1 MHMEFSSF
9 FERLNKEGIKLVL
22 NGDLLSVKSN
32 TNIDPA
38 ILLEIKTN
46 KELIIQYLK
55 KYQDE
60 NTTEELLKK
69 ITPYNRN
76 TFTKIPLSFSQ
87 ERLWF
92 LDQFGGSAE
101 YNMPIVLHLDGR
113 VSISILEEALQTI
126 VSRHEVLRSMLLSE
140 EGIAYQQ
147 IISAEG
153 WSLDTEIISDE
164 LLKNQIAHYI
174 NQPFDLSKDYK
185 LRACLY
191 TLGNQKYVL
200 VCVFHHIASDGWS
213 EGILVNEFTQLYSA
227 LQSNSTPN
235 LPTLHLQYADYAIWQ
250 RNYLEGAVLED
261 QLSYWESKLSGVSTL
276 SLPTDYPRPSVPS
289 NAGAAVSLVLD
300 QKLSASLNTICKE
313 EGVTLFMLLLSAFKI
328 LLSRYSGQE
337 DICVGTPIANR
348 TQAELEGM
356 IGFFVNTLALRSDLS
371 GDPSFKD
378 VLSRVKQ
385 TTLEGYD
392 HQLTPFEKVVDRVVT
407 SRDRSMSPLFQVM
420 FVLQN
425 EGDNQVQKE
434 NKLNNII
441 ISEYE
446 FDTVSSKFDLT
457 FSASENNNGI
467 SLAVNYCTALFDKA
481 TIESML
487 LHYQELLQSIVSS
500 TKQPI
505 STLSMLSQAEEH
517 QLLNVFNNTEAAYP
531 SDKTIV
537 DLFTEQVK
545 QTPTAIAVVYEDAKL
560 TYKELDERSNQLA
573 HYLREQGVKPD
584 TLVGICLERSLEMLI
599 GILGI
604 LKSGGAYVPI
614 DPEYPTDRIA
624 YMLKD
629 AGIDLVLS
637 SQTSCNVINRGEDI
651 SVLCLDKDWEL
662 ISGYPTVEL
671 RTVLTASNLAYV
683 IYTSG
688 STGTP
693 KGVMNEHSGI
703 VNRLLWTQSH
713 YQLKSDDAILQ
724 KTSFSFDVSV
734 WEFLWAISCGARLVF
749 AKPEGHKDVEYLKH
763 IIEKENITTIHFV
776 PSMLRVFL
784 EDINLGDCKSL
795 KQVLCSGEALQVDQ
809 VLLFKEKFRNVR
821 LDNLYGPTEAAIDV
835 SSWEVPLEDVLS
847 QVLIGKPV
855 ANTSLYVLDHQNQ
868 LVPIGVIGELCIG
881 GAQVARGYLNKEELT
896 KEKFIANP
904 FKEGERI
911 YKTGDLARWLPD
923 GNIEYIGRKDDQV
936 KIRGYRIE
944 LGEIENALSSLAG
957 VNQCCVLAKEDTAGN
972 KRLVGYVVL
981 EGALDKERL
990 QNQLKLSLP
999 EYMVPQLWVTL
1010 EKMPLTS
1017 NGKLDKKA
1025 LPDPDGSDLSS
1036 TEYVAPRNET
1046 EEQLAAIWQ
1055 NLLGVEQIGIYDNFF
1070 ELGGHSLLATR
1081 LVSMIRKALM
1091 IEVSIREVFEHA
1103 TISDLGTHIAAQS
1116 EVVLLPGIVAE
1127 ERPARIPLSFSQERL
1142 WFLDQLQGS
1151 TEYHIPIVLSLEGA
1165 LDISLLEQTLHG
1177 IVSRHEVLRSMLLSE
1192 EGIGY
1197 QQIISAEGWSLDTDT
1212 VSDELVLKNHIAH
1225 YAHKPFDLSKDY
1237 KLRACLYTLENQKYV
1252 LACVFHH
1259 IASDAWSGEILV
1271 HEFMELY
1278 SSLESNSTPNL
1289 PTLHLQ
1295 YADYA
1300 IWQRK
1305 HLEGAVLENQLSYWE
1320 SKLKG
1325 VSTLSLPTDY
1335 ARALVPSNAGAAVSL
1350 EIDQKLSASLNTICK
1365 EEGVTMFMLLLS
1377 AFKVLLSRYSGQ
1389 EDICVGTSIANR
1401 TQSDLE
1407 GMIGFF
1413 VNTLALRSDLSGNPS
1428 FKDLLSRVKQT
1439 TLESYDHQLAPFEK
1453 VVDRV
1458 ITTRDRN
1465 MSPLFQV
1472 LFSLQN
1478 NQESNPVALKGLS
1491 LSSYDTQV
1499 VNSQFDLLFNIS
1511 ENQGGISLNMVYS
1524 TALFEKTTI
1533 ERMLLHYQ
1541 ELLQN
1546 IAKNITEP
1554 VKNLSLLTPAEE
1566 HQLLNVFNHTTA
1578 AYPLDKTIVD
1588 LFAEQVKKTPA
1599 AIAVVCGDETLSYQE
1614 LDAKSN
1620 DLALY
1625 LRNHYHV
1632 TSNDIVGL
1640 MLDRSIWSIISI
1652 IGTLKA
1658 GACYLPIDKE
1668 YPENRKS
1675 FLVKDANVKLLI
1687 IESESLFDVIEYAV
1701 PIFSIDVEFDS
1712 VLSQASS
1719 FPALKTNTIQLS
1731 DLVYVIY
1738 TSGSTGNPK
1747 GVMIEHNSLV
1757 NYLSYSISRYGDGDN
1772 AQSFPLFSSLSFD
1785 LTQTSIYLTLLTGG
1799 QLHIYKDND
1808 VSSVLKAIVSNDAIT
1823 SIKLTPSHLSFF
1835 RDLGHSPLKRFIIGG
1850 EQLTHSDLS
1859 HLGELDPSVKLFNEY
1874 GPTESTIGCS
1884 VLEVTHYE
1892 SLDRIHIGRPVGN
1905 THIYIVNEALG
1916 LLPIGVTG
1924 ELCVGGIQVARGYL
1938 NREEL
1943 TNEKF
1948 IDSPFLEGER
1958 MYKTGDLA
1966 RWLPDGNIEY
1976 IGRKD
1981 DQVKIRG
1988 YRIELGEIENALSSL
2003 AGVNQCCVLAKEDT
2017 AGNKRLVGY
2026 VVLEGALDKEQL
2038 QNQLKLS
2045 LPEYMI
2051 PQLWVA
2057 LDTMP
2062 LTGNG
2067 KLDKKALPD
2076 PDGSGL
2082 SSKEYVAPRNDT
2094 ETQLAGIWQNLL
2106 GVERVGIH
2114 DDFFELGGHSLLATR
2129 LVSMIRKELSKEI
2142 EIADVFAYTT
2152 ISDLETHLSSQSE
2165 GILLPVI
2172 TGGERPE
2179 RIPLSFSQERL
2190 WFLDQ
2195 LQGST
2200 EYHIPIVL
2208 SLEGALEIS
2217 LLEQTLH
2224 GIVSRHEVLRSMLLS
2239 EEGIAYQQIISAEG
2253 WSLNTEVVSD
2263 ELVLKNQIAHYIN
2276 QPFDLSKDYKLRA
2289 CLYTLGNQKY
2299 VLVCVFHH
2307 IASDGWSEG
2316 ILVNEFTQLYSAL
2329 QSNSIPN
2336 LPTLHLQ
2343 YADYAIWQRN
2353 YLEGAVLEDQL
2364 SYWESKLSGV
2374 STLSLPTDYP
2384 RPSVPSNAGAAVSLA
2399 LDQKLS
2405 ASLNTICKEEG
2416 VTLFMLLLSAFK
2428 ILLSRYSGQEDIC
2441 VGTPIAN
2448 RTQAELEGMI
2458 GFFVNTLALRSDLS
2472 GDPSFKD
2479 VLSRVKQTT
2488 LEGYDHQLT
2497 PFEKV
2502 VDRVVTS
2509 RDRSMSPL
2517 FQVMF
2522 VLQNEGDNQVQKENK
2537 LNNIIISEYEF
2548 DTVSSKFDLTFSA
2561 SENNNGIS
2569 LVLNYCT
2576 ALFDKATI
2584 ESMLLHYQEL
2594 LQSIV
2599 SSTKQ
2604 PISTL
2609 SMLSQAEEHQLLNV
2623 FNNTEAAYPS
2633 DKTIVDLFTEQ
2644 VKQTPTAIAVVY
2656 EDEKLTYKE
2665 LDERSNQLAHY
2676 LREQG
2681 VKPDTLVGI
2690 CLERSLEMLIGIL
2703 GILKSGGAYVPID
2716 PEYPTDRI
2724 AYMLKDAGID
2734 LVLSSQTSC
2743 NVINRGE
2750 DISVLCLDKDW
2761 DLISGYPTVELSTVL
2776 TASNLAYVIY
2786 TSGSTGTPKG
2796 VLITHKNVVRLF
2808 KNESPLYDF
2817 GSGDVWTLFHSF
2829 CFDFSV
2835 WEMYGALLHGGRLV
2849 VVPKAL
2855 TKDAVSFKELLIK
2868 EGVTVLNQTPGSF
2881 YVLQEEFLSK
2891 SSSHSLRYVI
2901 FGGEALN
2908 STYLERWKRS
2918 YADCKLINMYG
2929 ITETTVH
2936 VTYKEITETDTQSLI
2951 SNIGTAIPTLGCYI
2965 VDAHLNLVPI
2975 GVEGELCISGAGVA
2989 RGYLN
2994 REDLTNE
3001 KFIANPFSAD
3011 KTSRLYRSGDLA
3023 RWLPDGNIE
3032 YIGRKDDQVKIRGYR
3047 IELGEIENALSSLAG
3062 VNQCCV
3068 LAKED
3073 TAGNKRLVGY
3083 VVLEGAL
3090 NKEQLQNQLKLSLP
3104 QYMVPQLWVALD
3116 TMPLTGNGKLDKK
3129 ALPDPDGSGLSSK
3142 EYVAPRNE
3150 TETQLAEIWQNLL
3163 GVERAGIHD
3172 DFFELGGHSL
3182 LATRLVSMIRKDLK
3196 REVSIREVF
3205 EHTTISDLE
3214 THLSSQSEGILLPVI
3229 TGGERPER
3237 IPLSFSQERLWFLD
3251 QLQGSTEYHI
3261 PIVLSLEGALE
3272 MSLLEQTLHG
3282 IVSRHEILRS
3292 MLLSEEGI
3300 AYQQIISAEGWSLD
3314 TEIISDE
3321 FVLKNQ
3327 IADYAHKPFDLSKDY
3342 KLRACLYTLGNQK
3355 YVLVC
3360 VFHHIA
3366 SDGWSEGILVNEFTQ
3381 LYSAL
3386 QSNST
3391 PNLPTLHLQYAD
3403 YAIWQRNYLE
3413 GAVLED
3419 QLSYWESKLSGVS
3432 TLSLPIDYPRPS
3444 VPSNAGAAVSLVL
3457 DQKLSASLNTIC
3469 KEEGVTLFMLLLS
3482 AFKILLSRY
3491 SGQEDICVGTPIA
3504 NRTQAELEGMIGFF
3518 VNTLALRSDLSG
3530 DPSFKD
3536 VLSRVKQTTL
3546 EGYDHQLTPFEKV
3559 VDRVVTSRDRSMSPL
3574 FQVMFVLQNE
3584 GDNQVQKENKLNN
3597 IIISEYEFDTVS
3609 SKFDLTFSASENNNG
3624 ISLAVNYCT
3633 ALFDK
3638 ATIESML
3645 LHYQELLQSIVS
3657 STKQPIST
3665 LSMLSQAEEHQ
3676 LLNVFNNT
3684 EAAYP
3689 SDKTIVDLFTEQ
3701 VKQTPTAIAVV
3712 YEDAK
3717 LTYKELDER
3726 SNQLAHYLRE
3736 QGVKPDT
3743 LVGICLERSLEM
3755 LIGILGILKSG
3766 GAYVPID
3773 PEYPTDRIAYM
3784 LKDAGIDL
3792 VLSSQTSCNVINRG
3806 EDISVLCLDK
3816 DWDLISGYPTVEL
3829 STVLTASNL
3838 AYVIYTSGSTGT
3850 PKGVMNEHS
3859 GIVNRLLW
3867 TQSHYQLKSDDAILQ
3882 KTSFSFDVSVWEF
3895 LWAISCGARL
3905 VFAKPEGHKDVEYLK
3920 HIIEKENITTIH
3932 FVPSMLRVF
3941 LEDINLGDCKSLK
3954 QVLCSGEALQVDQ
3967 VLLFKEKFRNVRLDN
3982 LYGPTEAAIDV
3993 SSWEVPLEDVLS
4005 QVLIGKPV
4013 ANTSLYV
4020 LDHQN
4025 QLVPIGVIG
4034 ELCIGGAQV
4043 ARGYL
4048 NKEELTKEKFIANPF
4063 KEGERIYK
4071 TGDLARWLPDGNIEY
4086 IGRKD
4091 DQVKIRG
4098 YRIELGE
4105 IENALSSLV
4114 GVNQCCVL
4122 AKEDTAGN
4130 KRLVGYV
4137 VLEGALD
4144 KERLQN
4150 QLKLSLPEYMVP
4162 QLWVTLEKM
4171 PLTSNG
4177 KLDKKVLPDPDG
4189 SDLSSTEYVAPRN
4202 ETEEQL
4208 AAIWQNLLGV
4218 EQIGIHDNFFELG
4231 GHSLLAT
4238 RLVSMIRKEFEIEI
4252 TIKDIFEFTRI
4263 EELGTYLRHKE
4274 IKEKE
4279 SQDITYKKIITI

>member
-1 MHMEFSSF
+1 MEFSSF

-38 ILLEIKTN
+38 ILLEIKNN

-101 YNMPIVLHLDGR
+101 YNMPIVLHLDGT

-126 VSRHEVLRSMLLSE
+126 VLRHEVLRSMLLSE

-164 LLKNQIAHYI
+164 LVLKNQIAHYI

-200 VCVFHHIASDGWS
+200 ACVFHHIASDGWS

-227 LQSNSTPN
+227 LQSNSVPN

-289 NAGAAVSLVLD
+289 NAGAAVSLALD
-300 QKLSASLNTICKE
+300 QKLKTSLNAICKE

-434 NKLNNII
+434 SELHDII
-441 ISEYE
+441 ISGYE

-467 SLAVNYCTALFDKA
+467 SLTVNYCTALFDKA

-537 DLFTEQVK
+537 DLFIEQVK
-545 QTPTAIAVVYEDAKL
+545 QTPNAVAVVYEDEKL
-560 TYKELDERSNQLA
+560 TYKELNQRSNQLA
-573 HYLREQGVKPD
+573 YYLREQGVKPD
-584 TLVGICLERSLEMLI
+584 ALVGICLERSLEMLI

-629 AGIDLVLS
+629 AGIDLVVS

-651 SVLCLDKDWEL
+651 SVLCLDKDWDL
-662 ISGYPTVEL
+662 ISGYPTAEL
-671 RTVLTASNLAYV
+671 STVLTASNLAYV

-749 AKPEGHKDVEYLKH
+749 AKPEGHKDVEYLKQ

-855 ANTSLYVLDHQNQ
+855 VNTSLYVLDHQNQ

-957 VNQCCVLAKEDTAGN
+957 INQCCVLAKEDTAGN

-981 EGALDKERL
+981 EGELNKETL

-1046 EEQLAAIWQ
+1046 ETQLAAIWQ
-1055 NLLGVEQIGIYDNFF
+1055 NLLGVEQIGIHDNFF

-1081 LVSMIRKALM
+1081 LVSMIRKELI

-1103 TISDLGTHIAAQS
+1103 TISDLAAHIAAQS
-1116 EVVLLPGIVAE
+1116 GVVLLPGIVAE

-1278 SSLESNSTPNL
+1278 SSFESNSTPNL

-1305 HLEGAVLENQLSYWE
+1305 HLEGAVLEDQLSYWE

-1588 LFAEQVKKTPA
+1588 LFTEQVKKTPA

-1625 LRNHYHV
+1625 LQNHYHV

-1757 NYLSYSISRYGDGDN
+1757 NYLSYSISHYGDGDN

-2017 AGNKRLVGY
+2017 TGNKRLVGY
-2026 VVLEGALDKEQL
+2026 VVLEGELNKEQL

-2045 LPEYMI
+2045 LPQYMV
-2051 PQLWVA
+2051 PQLWVT

-2062 LTGNG
+2062 LTDNG

-2076 PDGSGL
+2076 PDGSEL

-2094 ETQLAGIWQNLL
+2094 ETQLAEIWQNLL

-2165 GILLPVI
+2165 GVLLPVI

-2253 WSLNTEVVSD
+2253 WSLDTENISD
-2263 ELVLKNQIAHYIN
+2263 ELVLKNQIADYVN

-2299 VLVCVFHH
+2299 VLACVFHH

-2329 QSNSIPN
+2329 QSNSTPN

-2353 YLEGAVLEDQL
+2353 YLEGVVLEDQL

-2384 RPSVPSNAGAAVSLA
+2384 RPSVPSNAGAAVFLA
-2399 LDQKLS
+2399 LDQKLKT
-2405 ASLNTICKEEG
+2405 SLNAICKEEG

-2522 VLQNEGDNQVQKENK
+2522 VLQNEGDNQVQKENE
-2537 LNNIIISEYEF
+2537 LHDIIISGYEF

-2594 LQSIV
+2594 LASIV
-2599 SSTKQ
+2599 GNIKQ

-2609 SMLSQAEEHQLLNV
+2609 SMLTQAEEHQLLNV

-2633 DKTIVDLFTEQ
+2633 DKTIVDLFEEQ
-2644 VKQTPTAIAVVY
+2644 VKQTPNAVAVVY
-2656 EDEKLTYKE
+2656 GDEKLTYKE
-2665 LDERSNQLAHY
+2665 LDQRSNQLGHY

-2681 VKPDTLVGI
+2681 VKPDALVGI

-2734 LVLSSQTSC
+2734 LVVSSQTSC
-2743 NVINRGE
+2743 NVINKE
-2750 DISVLCLDKDW
+2750 LSVLCLDKDW
-2761 DLISGYPTVELSTVL
+2761 ELISGYPTTALSTVL

-2849 VVPKAL
+2849 VVPKSL

-2891 SSSHSLRYVI
+2891 NSLHSLRYVI

-2918 YADCKLINMYG
+2918 YVDCKLINMYG

-2936 VTYKEITETDTQSLI
+2936 VTYKEITESDTQSLI

-3001 KFIANPFSAD
+3001 KFIANPFSVD

-3047 IELGEIENALSSLAG
+3047 IELGEIENILSSLEG
-3062 VNQCCV
+3062 VSQCCV

-3104 QYMVPQLWVALD
+3104 QYMVPQLWVTLD

-3129 ALPDPDGSGLSSK
+3129 ALPDPDGSELSSK

-3150 TETQLAEIWQNLL
+3150 TEAQLAEIWQNLL
-3163 GVERAGIHD
+3163 GVEQVGIHD
-3172 DFFELGGHSL
+3172 NFFELGGHSL

-3205 EHTTISDLE
+3205 EHTTISELG
-3214 THLSSQSEGILLPVI
+3214 THLSSQSEGVLLPVI
-3229 TGGERPER
+3229 TRGERPER
-3237 IPLSFSQERLWFLD
+3237 IPLSYSQERLWFLD

-3272 MSLLEQTLHG
+3272 ISLLEQTLHG
-3282 IVSRHEILRS
+3282 IVSRHEVLRS

-3321 FVLKNQ
+3321 LVLKNQ
-3327 IADYAHKPFDLSKDY
+3327 IADYVNQPFDLSKDY

-3355 YVLVC
+3355 YVLAC

-3419 QLSYWESKLSGVS
+3419 QLSYWESKLSDVS
-3432 TLSLPIDYPRPS
+3432 TLSLPTDYPRPS
-3444 VPSNAGAAVSLVL
+3444 VPSNAGAAVSLAL
-3457 DQKLSASLNTIC
+3457 DQKLKTSLNAIC

-3530 DPSFKD
+3530 DPSFRD

-3584 GDNQVQKENKLNN
+3584 GDNQVQKENELHD
-3597 IIISEYEFDTVS
+3597 IIISGYEFDTVS

-3624 ISLAVNYCT
+3624 ISLVLNYCT

-3645 LHYQELLQSIVS
+3645 LHYQELVQSIVGNI
-3657 STKQPIST
+3657 KQPIST
-3665 LSMLSQAEEHQ
+3665 LSMLTQAEEHQ

-3689 SDKTIVDLFTEQ
+3689 SDKTIVDLFEEQ
-3701 VKQTPTAIAVV
+3701 VKQTPNAVAVV
-3712 YEDAK
+3712 YEDEK
-3717 LTYKELDER
+3717 LTYKELNQR
-3726 SNQLAHYLRE
+3726 SNQLAYYLRE
-3736 QGVKPDT
+3736 QGVKPDA

-3792 VLSSQTSCNVINRG
+3792 VVSSQTSCNVINRG

-3816 DWDLISGYPTVEL
+3816 DWELISGYPTTAL

-3920 HIIEKENITTIH
+3920 QIIEKENITTIH

-4034 ELCIGGAQV
+4034 ELCIGGVQV

-4071 TGDLARWLPDGNIEY
+4071 TGDLARWLSDGNIEY

-4105 IENALSSLV
+4105 IENALSSLA

-4177 KLDKKVLPDPDG
+4177 KLDKKALPDPDG

-4202 ETEEQL
+4202 ETEAQL

>member
-1 MHMEFSSF
+1 MEFSSF